1 VRAIMSREAQ
11 DLFNRIAAKKP
22 DLAELLRMLESAEH
36 RQAMRLMILDR
47 KYADYREKMIER
59 YGEDEVSKLEMEALG
74 NG

>member
-1 VRAIMSREAQ
+1 MSREAQ

-47 KYADYREKMIER
+47 KYVDYREKMIER